1 MKQGMATQYL
11 NDDNT
16 HKVIRKLLILQLIPS
31 DDIAAAFDGLTKT
44 DGTWK
49 QTRSELIELAKY
61 IEATW

>member
-1 MKQGMATQYL
+1 MKLGMATQYL

-16 HKVIRKLLILQLIPS
+16 HKVIRKLLTLLLIPS
-31 DDIAAAFDGLTKT
+31 DDIAAAFDRHTKT

-49 QTRSELIELAKY
+49 QTRSELIEIAKY